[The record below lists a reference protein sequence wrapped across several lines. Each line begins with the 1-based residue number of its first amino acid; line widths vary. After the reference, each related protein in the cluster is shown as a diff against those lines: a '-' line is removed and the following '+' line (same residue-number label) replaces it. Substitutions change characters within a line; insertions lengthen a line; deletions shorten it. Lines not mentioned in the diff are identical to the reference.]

1 MFLVALGAM
10 FHYGFYN
17 PDHQE
22 FDSGLAAFL
31 SLIGLFFGVYG
42 VVRGA
47 RHRWFGHVLQ
57 RDYLR

>member
-1 MFLVALGAM
+1 M

-22 FDSGLAAFL
+22 FDSGLAAIL